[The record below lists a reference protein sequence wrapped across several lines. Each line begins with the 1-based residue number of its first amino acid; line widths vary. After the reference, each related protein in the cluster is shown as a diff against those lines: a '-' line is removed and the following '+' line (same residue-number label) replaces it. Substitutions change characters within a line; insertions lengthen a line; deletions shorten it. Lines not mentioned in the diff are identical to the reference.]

1 MRRAPPPLA
10 TVVGALLL
18 CGCAPVLAPQSFA
31 GRAPELRPERF
42 FAGETRSQ
50 GVLEA
55 ASGAPSQRFV
65 VEGRGSATADGGF
78 TLVQTVRFEGEV
90 PRVRSWR
97 MRAVGPH
104 GYVGTLTDAAG
115 DVSAEAWGDLL
126 HLRYRLK
133 SVPFGSMEQWLYL
146 QADGRT
152 VMNEAVVKVAGVTVR
167 RLSERISR
175 TAAAGDPAP
184 EAPTTAGPT
193 R

>member
-1 MRRAPPPLA
+1 MTLRPPGLA
-10 TVVGALLL
+10 ALSALLL
-18 CGCAPVLAPQSFA
+18 TACAPVLAPEAFA
-31 GRAPELRPERF
+31 GRAPEMRPERF

-55 ASGAPSQRFV
+55 PGGAPSQRFT
-65 VEGRGSATADGGF
+65 VEGRGAATADGGF
-78 TLVQTVRFEGEV
+78 TLVQVVRFEGAA
-90 PRVRSWR
+90 PRTRSWR

-104 GYVGTLTDAAG
+104 TYAGALTDATG
-115 DVSAEAWGDLL
+115 EVSAEAYGDLL

-133 SVPFGSMEQWLYL
+133 AAPLGTMEQWLYL

-152 VMNEAVVKVAGVTVR
+152 VMNEAVIQVAGVTVR

-175 TAAAGDPAP
+175 AGPAEAAAEPGPST
-184 EAPTTAGPT
+184 APTP